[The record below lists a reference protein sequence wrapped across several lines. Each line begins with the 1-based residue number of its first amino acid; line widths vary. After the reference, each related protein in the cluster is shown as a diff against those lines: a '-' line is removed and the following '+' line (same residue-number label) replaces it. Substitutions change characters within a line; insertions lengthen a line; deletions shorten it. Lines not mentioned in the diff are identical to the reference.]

1 MRQINLNLNSIKGI
15 VSQLKGSEK
24 QAEKAVDKI
33 VEQAVEKAVEQVKQ
47 NEEAPLIKTDIKLD
61 TVEIR
66 AKIEKEAKAAVEAV
80 SPKGEDKSANNNLK
94 TPFLGALTAKTEP
107 IIFAA
112 NDSAILNQIGKKG
125 AVGNIVVNNTQE
137 VGEVVS
143 LPRANGIVAAKTGGG
158 FNIMAFDNLVAQW
171 NRLDF
176 NTATYDQKLALMD
189 NIIRAA
195 ENEGK
200 DKEAKTWK
208 CYRFT
213 MKYNYAKSR
222 FMDFRAQLQNGV
234 AYDDLNFL
242 PEDHQYDATGHMLDY
257 EDFADFKEF
266 GGTVNDADGL
276 IYTPNPNNIER
287 YIYTN
292 AMLAVY
298 TTKMVAIQVK
308 LKNPHLTPSSR
319 DILNRNMS
327 YFRFLLSKI
336 TSVLAETRENLQ
348 NGIIELPDN
357 IQEPG
362 SIDIDSLLI
371 PGLTPPPAAQGGSLV
386 QFEPPEDY
394 TALCVNYKGNPDKNK
409 LMELI
414 LFVNNKLRDC
424 QNKQERAFWQTELA
438 RWQTILDSWGNTTA
452 AGNSSRPP
460 VGNGGRGTS
469 PNSEINKVDTVKASI
484 NIFAPTSSG
493 KSQLLSF
500 DEVGLSDSV
509 FGANGHDAL
518 EENEEIPEK
527 SDFNKLLEKY
537 NTSQEEYKQDSL
549 KILLNFVCKMIA
561 KNEDNNDMFW
571 RNQFKA
577 LITEWDS
584 HGWERFVPEYGLE
597 RPW

>member
-1 MRQINLNLNSIKGI
+1 
-15 VSQLKGSEK
+15 
-24 QAEKAVDKI
+24 
-33 VEQAVEKAVEQVKQ
+33 
-47 NEEAPLIKTDIKLD
+47 
-61 TVEIR
+61 
-66 AKIEKEAKAAVEAV
+66 
-80 SPKGEDKSANNNLK
+80 
-94 TPFLGALTAKTEP
+94 
-107 IIFAA
+107 
-112 NDSAILNQIGKKG
+112 
-125 AVGNIVVNNTQE
+125 
-137 VGEVVS
+137 
-143 LPRANGIVAAKTGGG
+143 
-158 FNIMAFDNLVAQW
+158 
-171 NRLDF
+171 
-176 NTATYDQKLALMD
+176 
-189 NIIRAA
+189 
-195 ENEGK
+195 
-200 DKEAKTWK
+200 
-208 CYRFT
+208 
-213 MKYNYAKSR
+213 
-222 FMDFRAQLQNGV
+222 MDFRAQLQNGV

-394 TALCVNYKGNPDKNK
+394 TALCENYKGNPDKNK

-527 SDFNKLLEKY
+527 LDFNKLLEKY

-584 HGWERFVPEYGLE
+584 HGWERFVPEDGLE